1 MIMSLLLAA
10 ASIYIGVVL
19 LRHALAARSSGVT
32 ETDEGD
38 VIERARKPVRFSLFI
53 ATQMAFGATA
63 VLVGAA
69 LAVASLLGW
78 AQ

>member
-1 MIMSLLLAA
+1 MILALLLAA
-10 ASIYIGVVL
+10 ASIYVGVVL

-38 VIERARKPVRFSLFI
+38 VIERARQPVRFTLFI
-53 ATQMAFGATA
+53 AAQIAFGGLA

-69 LAVASLLGW
+69 LVVASMLGW